1 MFTALSLRKQ
11 ARFCESRARAM
22 TVCIAA
28 ACQERGEPRIVLV
41 FDSRLDFGDQGSV
54 LTAVK
59 QGVLGKGWSILLA
72 GDWAAAK
79 YLKNLF
85 KKHFLEAEVVKSDKH
100 LFHCIKATSE
110 DFKESPFYRTDVS
123 TEIILTGFIDD
134 EPRIVWIRDELPLQ
148 IHDFCAIGSGANI
161 AKFMLSQRNCM
172 SRMDVSYLRRAAKVT
187 Q

>member
-28 ACQERGEPRIVLV
+28 TCQERGEPRIVLI

-59 QGVLGKGWSILLA
+59 QGVLGKVWSILLA

-110 DFKESPFYRTDVS
+110 DFKES
-123 TEIILTGFIDD
+123 
-134 EPRIVWIRDELPLQ
+134 Q
-148 IHDFCAIGSGANI
+148 IG
-161 AKFMLSQRNCM
+161 
-172 SRMDVSYLRRAAKVT
+172 RASCRERV
-187 Q
+187 